1 MALINQL
8 QLGRDKL
15 RRQIGRWLFDKTR
28 APMTTNDT
36 QSPST
41 EKVVLI
47 RWDAKLGDA
56 IVSSWVAREI
66 HKHLPAHEVWVITTS
81 AMAPLYRDH
90 FDCDKVLEIAKR
102 PNYRDLAALA
112 IELGRVGYLV
122 HFGNALKMKDIF
134 FLSQVKAR
142 HIAGMDDELNCIDI
156 KLGAQTQASH
166 FCDKFAALLAQMG
179 VNDPD
184 QSYIIPSDKA
194 WESELAY
201 WWPKETGVLTFNP
214 YGSGSAR
221 RLSADNIKAM
231 LRIML
236 SGCNAPICLLFPPEL
251 AQEARKIASEL
262 NEVRLLL
269 CPAEP
274 SIGTL
279 FTQLRHSSAL
289 VSVDTATVHIAAGL
303 NLPIL
308 GLYNPDLGGGNQNY
322 TQWHPNHP
330 DATVLFSKSTS
341 EQQINSLDL
350 NEFTSTFSEWVK
362 PIRALHVALQSAED
376 VTETKPE
383 PELKQNSEGQ
393 TASDATP

>member
-15 RRQIGRWLFDKTR
+15 RRQIGRWLFDKTH
-28 APMTTNDT
+28 APMATNDT

-66 HKHLPAHEVWVITTS
+66 HKHLPEREVWVVTTS
-81 AMAPLYRDH
+81 AMAPLFRDH

-122 HFGNALKMKDIF
+122 HFGNALKMKDIY

-166 FCDKFAALLAQMG
+166 FSDKFAALLAQMG

-184 QSYIIPSDKA
+184 QRYIIPRANA
-194 WESELAY
+194 WESELAH
-201 WWPKETGVLTFNP
+201 WWPKETGVLAFNP

-236 SGCNAPICLLFPPEL
+236 SSCNAPICLLFPPEL
-251 AQEARKIASEL
+251 AQEARQIASEL
-262 NEVRLLL
+262 NEARLLW
-269 CPAEP
+269 CPAAL
-274 SIGTL
+274 SVGTL

-289 VSVDTATVHIAAGL
+289 VSVDTATVHIASGL

-350 NEFTSTFSEWVK
+350 NEFACTFSDWVK
-362 PIRALHVALQSAED
+362 PIRALHVAPQAEA
-376 VTETKPE
+376 ETKPE
-383 PELKQNSEGQ
+383 PELKQNSESQAAGD
-393 TASDATP
+393 TER